1 MQMFLT
7 FVCLL
12 LIAASLGAQQK
23 FESDTIPTSRGE
35 LAITFFGHAT
45 LMLSFGGMIIHVDPW
60 SKLADYSKLPKT
72 DVILVTHDHSDHFDT
87 GAIARLRKNNTV
99 IVYTK
104 LCSEKLPGGIVMK
117 NGEKQTVKGLEVEA
131 VPAYNTNKKFHPK
144 ANGWVGYVFTIG
156 GRRIYLA
163 GDTDYIPEM
172 KSIKCDIAL
181 LPVSGTYVMTAEEAA
196 QAALDIGPRV
206 AVPMHYGTLSGSAE
220 NARRFRDLLAGKIE
234 VVLLEKE

>member
-1 MQMFLT
+1 MSLARYAALVLVAAVLAVAGSAGTGERTDAMSDAKT
-7 FVCLL
+7 LL
-12 LIAASLGAQQK
+12 AGIHW
-23 FESDTIPTSRGE
+23 
-35 LAITFFGHAT
+35 FGHDSFLIDGERRIVTDPFKLTGGPAADIILIT
-45 LMLSFGGMIIHVDPW
+45 HEHYDHCSPEDVARVQGPGTIILAPADCARKLSGNVKVVRPGDSLTMGGVD
-60 SKLADYSKLPKT
+60 
-72 DVILVTHDHSDHFDT
+72 I
-87 GAIARLRKNNTV
+87 
-99 IVYTK
+99 
-104 LCSEKLPGGIVMK
+104 
-117 NGEKQTVKGLEVEA
+117 EA